1 MAGKLSFPDLGFG
14 SDDMK
19 YPGRQSEGA
28 RGRRGDAET
37 RRRGE
42 APPFSFAASPRRP
55 VPASLL
61 SFAASP
67 RRRVA
72 ASLVSSPSSFYHLSS
87 RSPGVRYRPP
97 PKPQSPSHSQ
107 GQRPVPPASDDTR
120 PRRVGDEPQDE
131 KPLKLKADLVTV
143 ITSVTDSSGNQI
155 NDLTQKDFDLFE
167 DDAAQD
173 IAGFYREG
181 QIPLRLIFL
190 FDTSSSIR
198 HRFDFEQRAAAQF
211 FKNVMRA

>member
-1 MAGKLSFPDLGFG
+1 MSIRVD
-14 SDDMK
+14 
-19 YPGRQSEGA
+19 RA
-28 RGRRGDAET
+28 RGRREDGEN
-37 RRRGE
+37 RRLRGF
-42 APPFSFAASPRRP
+42 AP
-55 VPASLL
+55 
-61 SFAASP
+61 SP

-72 ASLVSSPSSFYHLSS
+72 PSLFLLASFILPLAFAQSGRPI
-87 RSPGVRYRPP
+87 PPP
-97 PKPQSPSHSQ
+97 PKPQVPSHSQ

-131 KPLKLKADLVTV
+131 KPLRLKADLVTV
-143 ITSVTDSSGNQI
+143 ITSVTDSSGNQV

-167 DDAAQD
+167 DDASQD

-198 HRFDFEQRAAAQF
+198 HRFDF
-211 FKNVMRA
+211 